1 MGEKKANII
10 SILNLKGG
18 VGKTTLSCNIGVELA
33 KKGKK
38 VLIID
43 MDPQFNTTQTLFK
56 YYCGNVKKY
65 RELEDEGKTLFGVLN
80 DKKVCG
86 ISNKN
91 KIKKEYVY
99 KFENKTLDI
108 IPGDLRLIMEINN
121 QAGDGF
127 KSYIKKNKFKE
138 IYDYIIIDCPPTWGT
153 LTSIS
158 LDISDYY
165 LIPSKLDE
173 FSTVGITLLG
183 QLMEEKVNALPEN
196 QLKCLGVVYMML
208 NETKAQS
215 GISPGQNI
223 IKKEIE
229 EYFEEMS
236 KNVKSEVKSFDTVFH
251 YSKALATESVVYR
264 DSENNIKAKSK
275 TQEKKQ
281 NENKD
286 KIVEL
291 VKDID
296 DRIKKMNE

>member
-1 MGEKKANII
+1 MGEKEANII

-33 KKGKK
+33 EKGKK

-56 YYCGNVKKY
+56 YYCGNVKEY
-65 RELEDEGKTLFGVLN
+65 RELEKDCKTLFGIFDSKKNIVISRPN
-80 DKKVCG
+80 DEE
-86 ISNKN
+86 
-91 KIKKEYVY
+91 KEYVY
-99 KFENKTLDI
+99 SFENKSLDI

-121 QAGDGF
+121 QAGDIF
-127 KSYIKKNKFKE
+127 KAYINMNNFKE
-138 IYDYIIIDCPPTWGT
+138 KYDYIIIDCPPTWGT
-153 LTSIS
+153 LTSIA

-183 QLMEEKVNALPEN
+183 DLMKSKVNAL
-196 QLKCLGVVYMML
+196 LGKKIKCLGVVYMML

-215 GISPGQNI
+215 GISPIQNA

-236 KNVKSEVKSFDTVFH
+236 KNVKSDVKSFDTVFY
-251 YSKALATESVVYR
+251 YSKSMATESVVYNASKSNKR
-264 DSENNIKAKSK
+264 ASNI
-275 TQEKKQ
+275 Q
-281 NENKD
+281 
-286 KIVEL
+286 KIKEL
-291 VKDID
+291 VKDIEK
-296 DRIKKMNE
+296 RIETMNE